1 MSTTQITLIAFG
13 VVVLLWIIGKLQ
25 EVSKS
30 VKYIKT
36 LNINQFLFITR
47 KLTNM
52 ATQLE
57 TLSASLDAANEKVA
71 KVAADVQHL
80 HDLITQAGDNPTPE
94 QWAAVQAKADTLNN
108 SLQAVD
114 DQTEDTT
121 TQG

>member
-1 MSTTQITLIAFG
+1 MSTTQIVILTLSTLVINLFLPFIAYVYG
-13 VVVLLWIIGKLQ
+13 YANGIRQKRNSQLSIIIQ
-25 EVSKS
+25 
-30 VKYIKT
+30 
-36 LNINQFLFITR
+36 NQ
-47 KLTNM
+47 KNM

-57 TLSASLDAANEKVA
+57 QLSASLDAANEKVA